1 MINFTLNHVARSVKD
16 VDVAVDFYQKVLDL
30 KEIKNRA
37 SNSSTRWL
45 AIGGGKEL
53 HLIPRPE
60 SEIKTDKA
68 LHFALSTNDLDGF
81 VKHLLDIGIDYSD
94 WIGTANKD
102 YVRKDGIQQVYF
114 QDPDGYWVEV
124 NDDVQ

>member
-1 MINFTLNHVARSVKD
+1 MIRFSLNHVARSVKD
-16 VDVAVDFYQKVLDL
+16 VDVSVEFYQKVLQL
-30 KEIKNRA
+30 EEIKNRA

-45 AIGGGKEL
+45 AIGDGKEL
-53 HLIPRPE
+53 HLIPRPA

-81 VKHLLDIGIDYSD
+81 VKHLLAIGVDYSD

-124 NDDVQ
+124 NDDM